1 MVAVFN
7 QYSFVFLSI
16 FAGLILAAALWRWR
30 RPPAA
35 LRAGLMALYIGGMVG
50 LHFASRYA
58 DTFDGSLA
66 SADAIL
72 TDGNPT
78 LLMLYSNY

>member
-1 MVAVFN
+1 MAVFN

-16 FAGLILAAALWRWR
+16 FAGLILAVGLWRWR
-30 RPPAA
+30 KPPVA
-35 LRAGLMALYIGGMVG
+35 LRAGLMVLYIVGMVG
-50 LHFASRYA
+50 LHFVSRYA

-72 TDGNPT
+72 TDGKPT